1 MDDNISCDDRD
12 AYELEKFSCQDDIIL
27 IYNEEAEKLI
37 MMYCSIII
45 PGHNN

>member
-1 MDDNISCDDRD
+1 MYCDDRD
-12 AYELEKFSCQDDIIL
+12 DCQLEKFLCQDYIVL

-37 MMYCSIII
+37 MMYRSIII